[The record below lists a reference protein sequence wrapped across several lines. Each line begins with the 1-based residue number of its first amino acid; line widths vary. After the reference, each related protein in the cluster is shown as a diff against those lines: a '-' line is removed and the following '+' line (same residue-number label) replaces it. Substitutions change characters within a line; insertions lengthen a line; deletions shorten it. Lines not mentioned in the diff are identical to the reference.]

1 MGVAVRLLKSPGI
14 ANRAGDWSRGNL
26 PMRRSLLAMIFA
38 LSAILPAAAAD
49 VSLYTVAGV
58 PVEATAENA
67 AAARTPAIASG
78 EKRAAQIMMRRL
90 TQSADYGRLPAL
102 SDTELQTL
110 VRGIEIND
118 ERIGGNRYTA
128 KVTVNFNA
136 NALRSLL
143 RNAGIPFTE
152 ATAKPILVV
161 PVLDIDGRRLMW
173 EDANPWREAWAQ
185 RANDGALQPI
195 TVALG
200 DAQDAQTIDATSAA
214 SVDEAKL
221 RALANRYQ
229 MSDIAV
235 AAAQIKRNPSNWVM
249 QVTVTRLGGGDATM
263 VLSYNGQGDN
273 YQAVMDEA
281 ARDIAGRLEDR
292 WKQAAAMPAATAGA
306 APGDRQKLA
315 ATVPLTALGDWLIVR
330 DRLARVSGL
339 NRVDVHSLT
348 KTDAQL
354 VLTYTGDPQRLTLM
368 LSQRDLALEQ
378 GPDGYWTLKPASKR

>member
-1 MGVAVRLLKSPGI
+1 
-14 ANRAGDWSRGNL
+14 
-26 PMRRSLLAMIFA
+26 MRRTLLALIFA
-38 LSAILPAAAAD
+38 VCAVFPAAAAD

-58 PVEATAENA
+58 PVEAAAENA

-78 EKRAAQIMMRRL
+78 EKRAAQIMLRRL
-90 TQSADYGRLPAL
+90 TQSSDYSRLPTL

-128 KVTVNFNA
+128 KITVNFNA
-136 NALRSLL
+136 NAVRNLL

-152 ATAKPILVV
+152 ATAKPLLVV

-173 EDANPWREAWAQ
+173 EDSNPWREAWAL

-195 TVALG
+195 SVPLG
-200 DAQDAQTIDATSAA
+200 DTQDAQTIDATAAA

-221 RALANRYQ
+221 RALASRYQ
-229 MSDIAV
+229 LSDVAV
-235 AAAQIKRNPSNWVM
+235 AAASIKRNPSNWVM
-249 QVTVTRLGGGDATM
+249 QVNVTRLGGGSDATM
-263 VLSYNGQGDN
+263 VLSYTGQGDN

-281 ARDIAGRLEDR
+281 ARDIAGRMEDR
-292 WKQAAAMPAATAGA
+292 WKQATIVPMTPGGAG
-306 APGDRQKLA
+306 GDRQKLA
-315 ATVPLTALGDWLIVR
+315 ATVPLTSLGDWLVVR

-339 NRVDVHSLT
+339 SRVDVHSLS

-378 GPDGYWTLKPASKR
+378 GPDGYWTLKTASKR

>member
-1 MGVAVRLLKSPGI
+1 
-14 ANRAGDWSRGNL
+14 
-26 PMRRSLLAMIFA
+26 MRRSLLAIIFA

-78 EKRAAQIMMRRL
+78 EKRAAQIMLRRL

-118 ERIGGNRYTA
+118 ERIGGNRYNA

-136 NALRSLL
+136 AAVRNLL

-161 PVLDIDGRRLMW
+161 PVLDIDGRRLLW
-173 EDANPWREAWAQ
+173 EDSNPWRDAWAQ
-185 RANDGALQPI
+185 RASDGALQPI
-195 TVALG
+195 SVALG
-200 DAQDAQTIDATSAA
+200 DAQDAQTLDATAAA

-221 RALANRYQ
+221 RALASRYQ
-229 MSDIAV
+229 LSDIAV
-235 AAAQIKRNPSNWVM
+235 AAASIKRNPSNWVM
-249 QVTVTRLGGGDATM
+249 QVNVTRLGGGADATM

-292 WKQAAAMPAATAGA
+292 WKQAAAMPVATG
-306 APGDRQKLA
+306 GSNDRQKLA
-315 ATVPLTALGDWLIVR
+315 ATVPLTAIGDWLVVR

-339 NRVDVHSLT
+339 SRVDVHSLT

-354 VLTYTGDPQRLTLM
+354 ILTYTGDPQRLALM
-368 LSQRDLALEQ
+368 LSQRDLTLEQ
-378 GPDGYWTLKPASKR
+378 GPDGYWTLKPAVKR

>member
-1 MGVAVRLLKSPGI
+1 
-14 ANRAGDWSRGNL
+14 
-26 PMRRSLLAMIFA
+26 MRRSLLAMIFA
-38 LSAILPAAAAD
+38 LSAILPASAAD
-49 VSLYTVAGV
+49 VSLYTVSGV
-58 PVEATAENA
+58 PVEASAENA

-78 EKRAAQIMMRRL
+78 EKRAAQIMLRRL

-118 ERIGGNRYTA
+118 ERIGGNRYHA

-136 NALRSLL
+136 NAVRNLL

-161 PVLDIDGRRLMW
+161 PVLDIDGRRMLW
-173 EDANPWREAWAQ
+173 EESNPWREAWAQ

-195 TVALG
+195 SVALG

-221 RALANRYQ
+221 RALAARYQ
-229 MSDIAV
+229 LSDVAV
-235 AAAQIKRNPSNWVM
+235 AAAQIRRNPSNWVM
-249 QVTVTRLGGGDATM
+249 QVTLTRLGGGSDATM

-292 WKQAAAMPAATAGA
+292 WKQAAAMPVGSGGS
-306 APGDRQKLA
+306 GDRQKLA
-315 ATVPLTALGDWLIVR
+315 ATVPLTAIGDWLVVR

-339 NRVDVHSLT
+339 SRVDVHSLS

-354 VLTYTGDPQRLTLM
+354 ILTYTGDPQRLALM

-378 GPDGYWTLKPASKR
+378 GPDGYWTLRPASKR

>member
-1 MGVAVRLLKSPGI
+1 
-14 ANRAGDWSRGNL
+14 
-26 PMRRSLLAMIFA
+26 MIFA
-38 LSAILPAAAAD
+38 LSAILPASAAD

-58 PVEATAENA
+58 PVEAAAENA

-78 EKRAAQIMMRRL
+78 EKRAAQIMLRRL
-90 TQSADYGRLPAL
+90 TQTNDYGRLPAL
-102 SDTELQTL
+102 NDTELQSL

-118 ERIGGNRYTA
+118 ERIGGNRYNA

-136 NALRSLL
+136 NAVRSLL

-173 EDANPWREAWAQ
+173 EESNPWRTAWAQ

-195 TVALG
+195 NVALG
-200 DAQDAQTIDATSAA
+200 DAQDAQTIDATAAA
-214 SVDEAKL
+214 SIDEAKL
-221 RALANRYQ
+221 KALASRYQ
-229 MSDIAV
+229 LSDIAV
-235 AAAQIKRNPSNWVM
+235 AAASIKRNPSNWVM
-249 QVTVTRLGGGDATM
+249 QVNVTRLGGGSDATM

-292 WKQAAAMPAATAGA
+292 WKQAAAMPIAAAGSSGA
-306 APGDRQKLA
+306 GDRQKLA
-315 ATVPLTALGDWLIVR
+315 ATVPLTAIGDWLVVR

-339 NRVDVHSLT
+339 SRVDVHSLT
-348 KTDAQL
+348 KNDAQL
-354 VLTYTGDPQRLTLM
+354 ILTYTGDPQRLALM

-378 GPDGYWTLKPASKR
+378 GPDGYWTLKPATKR